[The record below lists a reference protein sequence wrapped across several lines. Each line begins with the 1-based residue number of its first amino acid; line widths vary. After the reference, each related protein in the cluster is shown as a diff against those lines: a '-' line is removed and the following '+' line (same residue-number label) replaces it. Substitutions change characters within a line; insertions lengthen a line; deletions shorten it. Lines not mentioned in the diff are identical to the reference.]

1 MQPLLRRLVV
11 LLVALA
17 FLAGGVIGAAV
28 PNAAAAEP
36 CTQGHGHADHQA
48 GEHEHGKKSDH
59 DKNSH
64 QSACIQCCCV
74 GICASAPNLA
84 GALTS
89 EPIIMALITY
99 WDAARFGIGRPIK
112 PEHGPPDPSPELSL
126 AFRRG

>member
-48 GEHEHGKKSDH
+48 GAHEHGKKSDH
-59 DKNSH
+59 DKNH
-64 QSACIQCCCV
+64 QAPASSAAV
-74 GICASAPNLA
+74 WASAP
-84 GALTS
+84 
-89 EPIIMALITY
+89 
-99 WDAARFGIGRPIK
+99 RPRI
-112 PEHGPPDPSPELSL
+112 SPVL
-126 AFRRG
+126 